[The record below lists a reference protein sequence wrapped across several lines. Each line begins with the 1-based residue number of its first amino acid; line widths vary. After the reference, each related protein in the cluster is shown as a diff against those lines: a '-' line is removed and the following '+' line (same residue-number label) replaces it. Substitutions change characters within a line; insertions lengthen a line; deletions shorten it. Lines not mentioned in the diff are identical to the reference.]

1 MVGTKNVQQVLPQ
14 ITGARLK
21 EGWSRRSIVV
31 EYWSTEN
38 GEVGVGV
45 EPA

>member
-31 EYWSTEN
+31 EYWSSEK

>member
-1 MVGTKNVQQVLPQ
+1 MVGAKNVQQVLPQ
-14 ITGARLK
+14 ITGVRLK
-21 EGWSRRSIVV
+21 EGWSRRGIVV
-31 EYWSTEN
+31 EYWSSEK